1 MSHDRRPRKPTLH
14 ERLDRLFYLSWKRN
28 EKLKERLRNI
38 MSAYTDLTR
47 EVEETRTVIMA
58 KLAEMQAEIDII
70 KADPADVAAVT
81 AAAAA
86 LDQLQSDITGAV
98 PPPAEPPVEPV
109 P

>member
-1 MSHDRRPRKPTLH
+1 MH
-14 ERLDRLFYLSWKRN
+14 ERWNARRAHEEIQEELRHQHWLLHKI
-28 EKLKERLRNI
+28 LERMDQI

-47 EVEETRTVIMA
+47 EVAETREVIMA

-86 LDQLQSDITGAV
+86 LDQLQTDITGAV
-98 PPPAEPPVEPV
+98 PPPPPEEPV
-109 P
+109 L